1 MKLFRV
7 IAAMLFLSLAVSA
20 GAAGRP
26 EKVVYHISDASN
38 AMQALGNIRNHLNAS
53 PNASIVVVTHGAGI
67 DFLLEDARTRTAIP
81 TTRWSRNSRTARS
94 SSGYAITPSRGARSI
109 ASGCFRKRPW
119 CRPVLRKWR
128 DCSHRRGTPTS
139 SLEARRLHGS
149 GHCPVQDC
157 VAGISVLP
165 ITLP

>member
-67 DFLLEDARTRTAIP
+67 DFLLEDAKDKNGNPYDAVVQELANRKVQFRICNNTLEGRKIDRKRVLPEATVVPSGVAEV
-81 TTRWSRNSRTARS
+81 ARLQAQE
-94 SSGYAITPSRGARSI
+94 GYAYIKP
-109 ASGCFRKRPW
+109 
-119 CRPVLRKWR
+119 
-128 DCSHRRGTPTS
+128 
-139 SLEARRLHGS
+139 
-149 GHCPVQDC
+149 
-157 VAGISVLP
+157 
-165 ITLP
+165 

>member
-7 IAAMLFLSLAVSA
+7 IAAILFLSVAVSA

-67 DFLLEDARTRTAIP
+67 DFLLEDAKDKNGNPYDAVVQELANRRVQFRICNNTLEGRKIDRKRVMPEAAVVP
-81 TTRWSRNSRTARS
+81 SGVAELARLQS
-94 SSGYAITPSRGARSI
+94 QEGYAYIKP
-109 ASGCFRKRPW
+109 
-119 CRPVLRKWR
+119 
-128 DCSHRRGTPTS
+128 
-139 SLEARRLHGS
+139 
-149 GHCPVQDC
+149 
-157 VAGISVLP
+157 
-165 ITLP
+165 

>member
-7 IAAMLFLSLAVSA
+7 IAAILFLSVAVSA

-67 DFLLEDARTRTAIP
+67 DFLLEDAKDKNGNPYDAVVQELANRKVQFRVCNNTLEGRKIDRKRVMPEAAVVP
-81 TTRWSRNSRTARS
+81 SGVAELARLQS
-94 SSGYAITPSRGARSI
+94 QEGYAYIKP
-109 ASGCFRKRPW
+109 
-119 CRPVLRKWR
+119 
-128 DCSHRRGTPTS
+128 
-139 SLEARRLHGS
+139 
-149 GHCPVQDC
+149 
-157 VAGISVLP
+157 
-165 ITLP
+165 

>member
-7 IAAMLFLSLAVSA
+7 IAVMLFLSVAVSA

-67 DFLLEDARTRTAIP
+67 DFLLEDAKDKNGNPYDAVVQELANRKVQFRVCNNTLKGRQIDRKRVLPEATVVPSGVAEL
-81 TTRWSRNSRTARS
+81 ARLQS
-94 SSGYAITPSRGARSI
+94 QEGYAYIKP
-109 ASGCFRKRPW
+109 
-119 CRPVLRKWR
+119 
-128 DCSHRRGTPTS
+128 
-139 SLEARRLHGS
+139 
-149 GHCPVQDC
+149 
-157 VAGISVLP
+157 
-165 ITLP
+165 

>member
-7 IAAMLFLSLAVSA
+7 IAAMLFLGFAVSA

-67 DFLLEDARTRTAIP
+67 DFLLEDAKDKNGNPYDAVVQELANRKVQFRVCNNTLEGRKIDRKRVLPEATVVPSGVAEV
-81 TTRWSRNSRTARS
+81 ARLQS
-94 SSGYAITPSRGARSI
+94 QEGYAYIKP
-109 ASGCFRKRPW
+109 
-119 CRPVLRKWR
+119 
-128 DCSHRRGTPTS
+128 
-139 SLEARRLHGS
+139 
-149 GHCPVQDC
+149 
-157 VAGISVLP
+157 
-165 ITLP
+165 